1 VGAYSLFKDHER
13 TYVFISVV
21 IILLSIGV
29 AAWYETDYIDKDSW
43 PETVASIFQWL
54 SPAIALS
61 ITILALREVGMVLAE
76 RYKAQRYEEG
86 RQQGRQEGLQE
97 GRAEISKQVRE
108 WDERRKAAEA
118 RGEPF
123 DEPLPIEAEGSSD

>member
-1 VGAYSLFKDHER
+1 MFKDHER

>member
-1 VGAYSLFKDHER
+1 MFKDHER

-86 RQQGRQEGLQE
+86 RQQGRQEGIQE
-97 GRAEISKQVRE
+97 GRQEGPP
-108 WDERRKAAEA
+108 
-118 RGEPF
+118 RG
-123 DEPLPIEAEGSSD
+123 